1 MPNFVDAI
9 AQRRYPTHPR
19 DVDAHAATDR
29 MIMEAFV
36 PPKPNEFER
45 TVRTAA
51 LLDWFATIFNSN
63 SASPSRKLMFGGRN
77 SSCSA
82 SRLMTASIAPAAPNE
97 WPIIPF
103 VELTATPSKSSAIAL
118 PSEESLNGVAVP
130 WAFM

>member
-51 LLDWFATIFNSN
+51 RLDWFATIFNSN
-63 SASPSRKLMFGGRN
+63 SASPSRNLMFGGRN

-82 SRLMTASIAPAAPNE
+82 SRLMTDSIAPAEPNE
-97 WPIIPF
+97 SAIIPIE
-103 VELTATPSKSSAIAL
+103 ELAPTTSKRSA
-118 PSEESLNGVAVP
+118 
-130 WAFM
+130 